1 MIQVYT
7 NFTAVFYRTCEAES
21 ADSRD
26 PSADKVSLHNGL
38 RYRSVK
44 PIFYR
49 PALPEVQVL
58 LKIHPKPVTKPQYDT
73 HSAPE
78 VNVENL

>member
-1 MIQVYT
+1 
-7 NFTAVFYRTCEAES
+7 VFYSISEAES
-21 ADSRD
+21 ADSHD

-44 PIFYR
+44 PIFYT
-49 PALPEVQVL
+49 PALLEVQVL
-58 LKIHPKPVTKPQYDT
+58 LKIHPKPVTEPQYDT